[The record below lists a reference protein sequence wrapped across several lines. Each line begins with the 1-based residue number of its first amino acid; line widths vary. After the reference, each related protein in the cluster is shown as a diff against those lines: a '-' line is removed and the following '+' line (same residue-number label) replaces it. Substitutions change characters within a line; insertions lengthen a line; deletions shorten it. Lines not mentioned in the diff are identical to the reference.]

1 MMSVL
6 IKIGLVLPL
15 LLVIISPTQSRT
27 PRYRWQT
34 CTCKVP
40 PDGLQQRSRG
50 GTTWRECV
58 CNSRSPR
65 RSAFR
70 AEYQPRVI
78 DTDKLEP
85 IGSYDNEQ
93 EYEQDW
99 DDEAAGKKALMRG
112 GRRDFLSWLIC
123 GLGFCPMENG
133 K

>member
-1 MMSVL
+1 MSVL

-15 LLVIISPTQSRT
+15 LLVIISPSQST
-27 PRYRWQT
+27 RWQT

-40 PDGLQQRSRG
+40 RAGLQQRSRG

-58 CNSRSPR
+58 CDSRSPR

-70 AEYQPRVI
+70 AEYQPRVV
-78 DTDKLEP
+78 DSDKLE
-85 IGSYDNEQ
+85 SQEFYENEHEQ
-93 EYEQDW
+93 DYEQDW

>member
-27 PRYRWQT
+27 PHYRWQT

-40 PDGLQQRSRG
+40 RRAGLQQRSAG

-58 CNSRSPR
+58 CHTKR
-65 RSAFR
+65 AFR
-70 AEYQPRVI
+70 AEYQPRVVAP
-78 DTDKLEP
+78 DKLES
-85 IGSYDNEQ
+85 IGSYDNKQ